1 MTTGKPQWHWK
12 AKSTENYLLILNL
25 TFAIAK
31 TATHPVVI
39 LRLQDNFQTRSCA
52 GYFFTQFLFAGFF
65 FANYHPPPPP
75 PPPPLRVILMSSPKT
90 SQEHFKSLNLIIA
103 NHQKILPRGVSLLG
117 RYSPRNSWI
126 LSLFWGYVCL
136 WQNTIVFNSVAEHAC
151 YKT

>member
-39 LRLQDNFQTRSCA
+39 LRLQYNFQTSSCA
-52 GYFFTQFLFAGFF
+52 GYFFHTISLCRIFF
-65 FANYHPPPPP
+65 CELSPPP